1 VFFVFCDTETTG
13 SDPWFDQIL
22 QFVGILTDDD
32 LNEID
37 HLGIRCRLL
46 SHIVPSPVVLVG

>member
-1 VFFVFCDTETTG
+1 MFFVFCDTETTG